1 MKKVAMIAPA
11 EGKVTIPLKDG
22 SQALPDRALL
32 SLHQRMQ
39 ATLNTGVLVSRLFN
53 WLGEQLPVVGIEY
66 IYPDEH
72 IELRSGESRQH
83 SAHYVLRLEQR
94 YLGEITLSGSKRMA
108 EGQLYVL
115 EQAMGVFVHYLK
127 NALDYLELEK
137 VAFRDSLT
145 SVMNRTALDELL
157 PKEVDRAQRYDYE
170 LSVMMVDIDHFKEI
184 NDRVG
189 HLGGDQVLC
198 EVSRVMRTNLR
209 SSDLIFRYGG
219 DEFLVIMPS
228 TNLAGAR
235 TAAGQIM
242 TAVKERPVAANG
254 REVEPRMSIG
264 VVSRQLGESPDE
276 LLLRVDDALY
286 DAKKTGRDCI
296 C

>member
-1 MKKVAMIAPA
+1 
-11 EGKVTIPLKDG
+11 
-22 SQALPDRALL
+22 
-32 SLHQRMQ
+32 
-39 ATLNTGVLVSRLFN
+39 
-53 WLGEQLPVVGIEY
+53 
-66 IYPDEH
+66 
-72 IELRSGESRQH
+72 
-83 SAHYVLRLEQR
+83 
-94 YLGEITLSGSKRMA
+94 
-108 EGQLYVL
+108 
-115 EQAMGVFVHYLK
+115 MGVFVHYLR

-198 EVSRVMRTNLR
+198 EVSRVLRSNMR
-209 SSDLIFRYGG
+209 SSDLTFRYGG

-242 TAVKERPVAANG
+242 AALQAQQLEVNG
-254 REVEPRMSIG
+254 QKVEPRMSIG
-264 VVSRQLGESPDE
+264 VVSRQLGESPED
-276 LLLRVDDALY
+276 LLERADDALY
-286 DAKKTGRDCI
+286 DAKKAGRNCI
-296 C
+296 S